1 MSAQASRTSPPRP
14 SRTNTSTRIDR
25 DGNRTEEWNGSEQP
39 GIRTHD
45 YTDEDAINEKLFGKG
60 AVKRTQTTKTSY
72 DKEGNEV
79 KEWDGEAA
87 PGIRTH
93 DHSDEREV
101 NERLFGKS
109 SRSNTSIY
117 TDKDG
122 NKIES
127 YSGEGS
133 GPGIRTHDYSNEDEI
148 NQKLFGASAPKAP
161 ARTNTRTYRN
171 ADGDEETVHAGEDAP
186 GIRTHDHSNEDEI
199 NERLF
204 GKGAR
209 S

>member
-1 MSAQASRTSPPRP
+1 MSTQAAPRRANTTRTIDEQG
-14 SRTNTSTRIDR
+14 NTR
-25 DGNRTEEWNGSEQP
+25 EEWTGEGQP

-60 AVKRTQTTKTSY
+60 AVKRTQTTKTSL
-72 DKEGNEV
+72 DKDGNEV
-79 KEWDGEAA
+79 KEWDGEKA
-87 PGIRTH
+87 PRVRTH

-109 SRSNTSIY
+109 SRSNTSKY

-122 NKIES
+122 NQVET
-127 YSGEGS
+127 YSGHGS
-133 GPGIRTHDYSNEDEI
+133 G
-148 NQKLFGASAPKAP
+148 
-161 ARTNTRTYRN
+161 
-171 ADGDEETVHAGEDAP
+171 P

-204 GKGAR
+204 GSKAPKPPSRTNTGTRTYRNADGDEETVHAGDEAPGIRTHDHSNEDEINEKLFGKGAVR
-209 S
+209 SH

>member
-1 MSAQASRTSPPRP
+1 MSTQAPR
-14 SRTNTSTRIDR
+14 RTNTTSTYDK
-25 DGNRTEEWNGSEQP
+25 DGNRTEEWTGEEQP

-45 YTDEDAINEKLFGKG
+45 YEDEDAINERLFGKG
-60 AVKRTQTTKTSY
+60 NVQRKRTTKSSV
-72 DKEGNEV
+72 DKDGNDV
-79 KEWDGEAA
+79 QEWDGDAA

-109 SRSNTSIY
+109 SRSNTSTY

-122 NKIES
+122 NKVES
-127 YSGEGS
+127 YSGEGT
-133 GPGIRTHDYSNEDEI
+133 GPGIRTHDHSNEDEI
-148 NQKLFGASAPKAP
+148 NEKLFGKGAPKP
-161 ARTNTRTYRN
+161 PSRTTTRTHTYRN
-171 ADGDEETVHAGEDAP
+171 ADGDEETVHAGEEAP

-204 GKGAR
+204 GKGAVR
-209 S
+209 SR

>member
-1 MSAQASRTSPPRP
+1 MSAQVHQSPR
-14 SRTNTSTRIDR
+14 RTNTVTTVDK
-25 DGNRTEEWNGSEQP
+25 DGNKKEEWVGEEQP

-45 YTDEDAINEKLFGKG
+45 YADEDAVNERLFGKG
-60 AVKRTQTTKTSY
+60 NVKRTQTTKTSY
-72 DKEGNEV
+72 DKDGNKI
-79 KEWDGEAA
+79 KEWDGDEA

-109 SRSNTSIY
+109 SRSNTSTY

-122 NKIES
+122 NKVEA
-127 YSGEGS
+127 YSGPGS
-133 GPGIRTHDYSNEDEI
+133 GPGLRTHDYSNEDEV
-148 NQKLFGASAPKAP
+148 NAKLFGPGAPKAP
-161 ARTNTRTYRN
+161 SRTNTKTHTYRN
-171 ADGDEETVHAGEDAP
+171 ADGDEETVHAGEEAP

-204 GKGAR
+204 GKGAKTAH
-209 S
+209 